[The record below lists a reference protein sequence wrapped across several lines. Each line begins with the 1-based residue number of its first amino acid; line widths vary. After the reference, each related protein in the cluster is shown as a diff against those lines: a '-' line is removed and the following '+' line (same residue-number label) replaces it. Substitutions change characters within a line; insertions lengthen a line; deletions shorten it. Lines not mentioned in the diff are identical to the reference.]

1 MTAESTKPGEDAI
14 FVEGDKICQTI
25 VAPPCVLL
33 AATSVGNIDG
43 DVANSNYM
51 LTITADA
58 SYSMNVWCSA
68 DDLTYAWGWL
78 EPTTPTPYVDF
89 EADGFPY
96 QAAIAAN

>member
-1 MTAESTKPGEDAI
+1 
-14 FVEGDKICQTI
+14 
-25 VAPPCVLL
+25 
-33 AATSVGNIDG
+33 
-43 DVANSNYM
+43 M